1 MSRREPH
8 FVSRYFLKMMLSY
21 CLVIVVGLGLVSV
34 FTTSWV
40 TARLTEKESRVDR
53 ELVLQARDYSDEKY
67 RTIQNIFAQL
77 YMPLSY
83 YGNNSVMDYLN
94 PRKPAGADKKTKREV
109 ISGYLQDICGSNS
122 FISDAFIADYGD
134 REVYF
139 FSNIPGRDNS
149 LDYDFFSQ
157 GLPGGDVDNR
167 TRFVSNYIPEY
178 INKSSVNNFEVLSY
192 CIYLFDQNAIRFNKP
207 LGYIVI
213 NVRADHFRNAI
224 RTTDGLNGTLFVTDR
239 DGTLL
244 FDSSGGETGKPFDG
258 KPYGITDFDD
268 IQSSADYVIN
278 TQTSEKTG
286 YRFINV
292 VEQDVIR
299 REAGA
304 IRRSLYGIL
313 LACVALALIISFVS
327 ARLFSRRINQLVQ
340 KMRVMDVGEFNV
352 TTDVKSNDEI
362 GYLEQSFNSMVTRLD
377 KHIQTA
383 YVYQL
388 ESKTAELKA
397 LQAQINPH
405 FLFNTLE
412 SIRFNALE
420 HQDADTAKMIHL
432 LGNLFRWNI
441 QSGGLFVELRQEIN
455 YAETFIELQK
465 LRYAD
470 AFDFITDVPQK
481 LLMLGVPKFILQPLV
496 ENAIK
501 HGQKGV
507 SSGGIIT
514 ISARLGENGEKN
526 SEFRIQNSELQEE
539 NSAFTEEN
547 GIREETL
554 EILVEDNGHGMD
566 EETVRRITERLGQP
580 ETEEGDHYSIGLSNV
595 HQRIRI
601 LFGEPYGLTIRS
613 EPGVRT
619 TIRILMPARSK
630 EELEAYVQSNHRG

>member
-1 MSRREPH
+1 MSRHEPH

-40 TARLTEKESRVDR
+40 TARLTEKEARVDR
-53 ELVLQARDYSDEKY
+53 ELVLQVRDYSDDKY
-67 RTIQNIFAQL
+67 RTIQNIFAHL
-77 YMPLSY
+77 YMPINY
-83 YGNNSVMDYLN
+83 YGNNSIMDYLN
-94 PRKPAGADKKTKREV
+94 PRKEAGQDKKTKREV
-109 ISGYLQDICGSNS
+109 VSGYLQDICGSNS

-134 REVYF
+134 REIF
-139 FSNIPGRDNS
+139 FYSNIPGRDNS
-149 LDYDFFSQ
+149 LDYDFFGQ
-157 GLPGGDVDNR
+157 GLPGGAVNNKIR
-167 TRFVSNYIPEY
+167 IVTNYIPEY
-178 INKSSVNNFEVLSY
+178 INQNSVNNFEVLSY
-192 CIYLFDQNAIRFNKP
+192 CIYLFDQNAIRFDKP

-213 NVRADHFRNAI
+213 NVRADHFRDAV
-224 RTTDGLNGTLFVTDR
+224 RTTDGLNGTLFVTDD
-239 DGTLL
+239 DGTVL
-244 FDSSGGETGKPFDG
+244 FDSSGGETGKLFNG
-258 KPYGITDFDD
+258 EPYGITDLDHAE
-268 IQSSADYVIN
+268 SNKDYVIN
-278 TQTSEKTG
+278 MQSSEKTG
-286 YRFINV
+286 YRFINIV
-292 VEQDVIR
+292 NQDVIR
-299 REAGA
+299 QEAGS
-304 IRRSLYGIL
+304 IRRDLYGVL

-340 KMRVMDVGEFNV
+340 KMRVMDVGEFSV

-362 GYLEQSFNSMVTRLD
+362 GYLEQSFNSMITRLD

-420 HQDADTAKMIHL
+420 HQDPDTAKMIHL

-441 QSGGLFVELRQEIN
+441 QSGDLFVELRQEIN

-481 LLMLGVPKFILQPLV
+481 LLTLGVPKFILQPLV

-514 ISARLGENGEKN
+514 ISARLGEEISESEEWRVESGEKE
-526 SEFRIQNSELQEE
+526 S
-539 NSAFTEEN
+539 
-547 GIREETL
+547 GTL
-554 EILVEDNGHGMD
+554 EITVEDNGHGMD
-566 EETVRRITERLGQP
+566 EETVRRITERLDQP

-595 HQRIRI
+595 HKRIRI

-613 EPGVRT
+613 EPGVKT
-619 TIRILMPARSK
+619 SIRILMPARSK
-630 EELEAYVQSNHRG
+630 EELETYVQSNHRG

>member
-21 CLVIVVGLGLVSV
+21 CLVIVIGLGLVSV

-40 TARLTEKESRVDR
+40 TARLTEKEARVDR
-53 ELVLQARDYSDEKY
+53 ELVLQVRDYSDEKY

-83 YGNNSVMDYLN
+83 YGNNSIMDYLN
-94 PRKPAGADKKTKREV
+94 PRKPAGADRKTKREV
-109 ISGYLQDICGSNS
+109 VYGFLQDICGSNR
-122 FISDAFIADYGD
+122 FISDAFIAEYGD
-134 REVYF
+134 REIYF

-149 LDYDFFSQ
+149 LDYDFFGS
-157 GLPGGDVDNR
+157 GLPGGEVDNK
-167 TRFVSNYIPEY
+167 TRFISNHIPEY

-192 CIYLFDQNAIRFNKP
+192 CIYLFDQNAIQFNKP

-213 NVRADHFRNAI
+213 NVRADHFRDAV
-224 RTTDGLNGTLFVTDR
+224 RTTDALNGTLFVTDS
-239 DGTLL
+239 DGTVL
-244 FDSSGGETGKPFDG
+244 FDSSGGETGKPFNG
-258 KPYGITDFDD
+258 KPYGITNLDD
-268 IQSSADYVIN
+268 AKSNGDYVIN

-286 YRFINV
+286 YRFINIV
-292 VEQDVIR
+292 NQDVIKQ
-299 REAGA
+299 EAGS

-313 LACVALALIISFVS
+313 LACVVLALIISFIS

-340 KMRVMDVGEFNV
+340 KMRMMDVGEFSV

-362 GYLEQSFNSMVTRLD
+362 GYLEQSFNNMITRLD

-441 QSGGLFVELRQEIN
+441 QSGDLFVELRQEIN

-470 AFDFITDVPQK
+470 AFDFTTDVSQK
-481 LLMLGVPKFILQPLV
+481 LMTLGVPKFILQPLV

-507 SSGGIIT
+507 SSGGIIS
-514 ISARLGENGEKN
+514 ISARLGEEIRESEEWRVESGEKK
-526 SEFRIQNSELQEE
+526 S
-539 NSAFTEEN
+539 
-547 GIREETL
+547 GTL
-554 EILVEDNGHGMD
+554 ELTVEDNGHGMD
-566 EETVRRITERLGQP
+566 EETVRRITARLGQP
-580 ETEEGDHYSIGLSNV
+580 ETEEDDHYSIGLSNV

-619 TIRILMPARSK
+619 IIRILMPARSK

>member
-21 CLVIVVGLGLVSV
+21 CLVIVIGLGLVSV

-40 TARLTEKESRVDR
+40 TARLTEKEARVDR
-53 ELVLQARDYSDEKY
+53 ELVLQVRDYSDEKY

-83 YGNNSVMDYLN
+83 YGNNSIMDYLN
-94 PRKPAGADKKTKREV
+94 PRKPAGADRKTKREV
-109 ISGYLQDICGSNS
+109 VYGFLQDICGSNR
-122 FISDAFIADYGD
+122 FISDAFIAEYGD
-134 REVYF
+134 REIYF

-149 LDYDFFSQ
+149 LDYDFFGS
-157 GLPGGDVDNR
+157 GLPGGEVDNK
-167 TRFVSNYIPEY
+167 TRFISNHIPEY

-192 CIYLFDQNAIRFNKP
+192 CIYLFDQNAIQFNKP

-213 NVRADHFRNAI
+213 NVRADHFRDAV
-224 RTTDGLNGTLFVTDR
+224 RTTDALNGTLFVTDS
-239 DGTLL
+239 DGTVL
-244 FDSSGGETGKPFDG
+244 FDSSGGETGKPFNG
-258 KPYGITDFDD
+258 KPYGITNLDD
-268 IQSSADYVIN
+268 AKSNGDYVIN

-286 YRFINV
+286 YRFINIV
-292 VEQDVIR
+292 NQDVIKQ
-299 REAGA
+299 EAGS

-313 LACVALALIISFVS
+313 LACVVLALIISFIS

-340 KMRVMDVGEFNV
+340 KMRMMDVGEFSV

-362 GYLEQSFNSMVTRLD
+362 GYLEQSFNNMITRLD

-441 QSGGLFVELRQEIN
+441 QSGDLFVELRQEIN

-470 AFDFITDVPQK
+470 AFDFTTDVPQK
-481 LLMLGVPKFILQPLV
+481 LMTLGVPKFILQPLV

-507 SSGGIIT
+507 SSGGIIS
-514 ISARLGENGEKN
+514 ISARLGEEIRESEEWRVESGEKK
-526 SEFRIQNSELQEE
+526 S
-539 NSAFTEEN
+539 
-547 GIREETL
+547 GTL
-554 EILVEDNGHGMD
+554 ELTVEDNGHGMD
-566 EETVRRITERLGQP
+566 EETVRRITARLGQP
-580 ETEEGDHYSIGLSNV
+580 ETEEDDHYSIGLSNV

-619 TIRILMPARSK
+619 IIRILMPARSK

>member
-1 MSRREPH
+1 MSRHEPH

-40 TARLTEKESRVDR
+40 TARLTEKEARVDR
-53 ELVLQARDYSDEKY
+53 ELVLQVRDYSDDKY

-77 YMPLSY
+77 YMPKNY
-83 YGNNSVMDYLN
+83 YGNNSIMDYLN
-94 PRKPAGADKKTKREV
+94 PRKEAGQDKKTKREV
-109 ISGYLQDICGSNS
+109 VSGYLQDICGSNS

-134 REVYF
+134 REIF
-139 FSNIPGRDNS
+139 FYSNIPGRDNS
-149 LDYDFFSQ
+149 LDYDFFGQ
-157 GLPGGDVDNR
+157 GLPGGAVNNKIR
-167 TRFVSNYIPEY
+167 IVTNYIPEY
-178 INKSSVNNFEVLSY
+178 INQNSVNNFEVLSY
-192 CIYLFDQNAIRFNKP
+192 CIYLFDQNAIRFDKP

-213 NVRADHFRNAI
+213 NVRADHFRDAV
-224 RTTDGLNGTLFVTDR
+224 RTTDGLNGTLFVTDD
-239 DGTLL
+239 DGTVL
-244 FDSSGGETGKPFDG
+244 FDSSGGETGKLFNG
-258 KPYGITDFDD
+258 ESYGITDLDHAE
-268 IQSSADYVIN
+268 SNKDYVIN
-278 TQTSEKTG
+278 MQSSEKTG
-286 YRFINV
+286 YRFINIV
-292 VEQDVIR
+292 NQDVIR
-299 REAGA
+299 QEAGS
-304 IRRSLYGIL
+304 IRRDLYGVL

-340 KMRVMDVGEFNV
+340 KMRVMDVGEFSV

-362 GYLEQSFNSMVTRLD
+362 GYLEQSFNSMITRLD

-420 HQDADTAKMIHL
+420 HQDPDTAKRIQL
-432 LGNLFRWNI
+432 RGNLFRWNI
-441 QSGGLFVELRQEIN
+441 QSGDLFVELRQEIN

-481 LLMLGVPKFILQPLV
+481 LLTLGVPKFILQPLV

-514 ISARLGENGEKN
+514 ISARLGEEISESEEWRVESGEKE
-526 SEFRIQNSELQEE
+526 S
-539 NSAFTEEN
+539 
-547 GIREETL
+547 GTL
-554 EILVEDNGHGMD
+554 EITVEDNGHGMD
-566 EETVRRITERLGQP
+566 EETVRRITERLDQP

-595 HQRIRI
+595 HKRIRI

-613 EPGVRT
+613 EPGVKT
-619 TIRILMPARSK
+619 SIRILMPARSK
-630 EELEAYVQSNHRG
+630 EELETYVQSNHRG

>member
-21 CLVIVVGLGLVSV
+21 CLVIVIGLGLVSV

-40 TARLTEKESRVDR
+40 TARLTEKEARVDR
-53 ELVLQARDYSDEKY
+53 ELVLQVRDYSDEKY

-83 YGNNSVMDYLN
+83 YGNNSIMDYLN
-94 PRKPAGADKKTKREV
+94 PRKPAGADRKTKREV
-109 ISGYLQDICGSNS
+109 VYGFLQDICGSNR
-122 FISDAFIADYGD
+122 FISDAFIAEYGD
-134 REVYF
+134 REIYF

-149 LDYDFFSQ
+149 LDYDFFGS
-157 GLPGGDVDNR
+157 GLPGGEVDNK
-167 TRFVSNYIPEY
+167 TRFISNHIPEY

-192 CIYLFDQNAIRFNKP
+192 CIYLFDQNAIQFNKP

-213 NVRADHFRNAI
+213 NVRADHFRDAV
-224 RTTDGLNGTLFVTDR
+224 RTTDALNGTLFVTDS
-239 DGTLL
+239 DGTVL
-244 FDSSGGETGKPFDG
+244 FDSSGGETGKPFNG
-258 KPYGITDFDD
+258 KPYGITNLDD
-268 IQSSADYVIN
+268 AKSNGDYVIN

-286 YRFINV
+286 YRFINIV
-292 VEQDVIR
+292 NQDVIKQ
-299 REAGA
+299 EAGS

-313 LACVALALIISFVS
+313 LACVVLALIISFIS

-340 KMRVMDVGEFNV
+340 KMRMMDVGEFSV

-362 GYLEQSFNSMVTRLD
+362 GYLEQSFNNMITRLD

-420 HQDADTAKMIHL
+420 HQDANTAKMIHL

-441 QSGGLFVELRQEIN
+441 QSGDLFVELRQEIN

-470 AFDFITDVPQK
+470 AFDFTTDVSQK
-481 LLMLGVPKFILQPLV
+481 LMTLGVPKFILQPLV

-507 SSGGIIT
+507 SSGGIIS
-514 ISARLGENGEKN
+514 ISARLGEEIRESEEWRVESGEKK
-526 SEFRIQNSELQEE
+526 S
-539 NSAFTEEN
+539 
-547 GIREETL
+547 GTL
-554 EILVEDNGHGMD
+554 ELTVEDNGHGMD
-566 EETVRRITERLGQP
+566 EETVRRITARLGQP
-580 ETEEGDHYSIGLSNV
+580 ETEEDDHYSIGLSNV

-619 TIRILMPARSK
+619 IIRILMPARSK

>member
-8 FVSRYFLKMMLSY
+8 FVSRYFQKMMLSY

-34 FTTSWV
+34 FTNSWV

-53 ELVLQARDYSDEKY
+53 ELVLQVRDYSDDRY
-67 RTIQNIFAQL
+67 GTIQNIFAQL

-83 YGNNSVMDYLN
+83 YGNSSITDYLN
-94 PRKPAGADKKTKREV
+94 PRKQAGQDRKAKQDV
-109 ISGYLQDICGSNS
+109 ISGYLQDVCSSNS
-122 FISDAFIADYGD
+122 FISDIFIADYGEE
-134 REVYF
+134 EVFF

-149 LDYDFFSQ
+149 LDYDFFGR
-157 GLPGGDVDNR
+157 GLPGGEVNNKIR
-167 TRFVSNYIPEY
+167 IVSNHIPEY
-178 INKSSVNNFEVLSY
+178 INKNSVNNFEVLSY
-192 CIYLFDQNAIRFNKP
+192 CIYLFDQNAIRFDRP

-224 RTTDGLNGTLFVTDR
+224 RTMDALNGTLFVTDR
-239 DGTLL
+239 NGITL

-258 KPYGITDFDD
+258 EPYGIPESD
-268 IQSSADYVIN
+268 SAQPSGDYLIN

-286 YRFINV
+286 YRFIDV
-292 VEQDVIR
+292 VSRDVIR
-299 REAGA
+299 KEAGS

-313 LACVALALIISFVS
+313 LACVVLALIISFVS

-340 KMRVMDVGEFNV
+340 KMRVMDVGEFNI
-352 TTDVKSNDEI
+352 TTEVKSNDEI
-362 GYLEQSFNSMVTRLD
+362 GYLEQSFNSMIARLD

-420 HQDADTAKMIHL
+420 HQDPDTAKMIHL

-441 QSGGLFVELRQEIN
+441 QSRDLFVELRQEIN

-481 LLMLGVPKFILQPLV
+481 LLTLGVPRFILQPLV

-507 SSGGIIT
+507 SSGGIISV
-514 ISARLGENGEKN
+514 SARVEKCAEDHSEFGIRN
-526 SEFRIQNSELQEE
+526 SEFQEE
-539 NSAFTEEN
+539 NSAFSEGSGVWEN
-547 GIREETL
+547 ML
-554 EILVEDNGHGMD
+554 EITVEDNGHGMD

-580 ETEEGDHYSIGLSNV
+580 ETEEDDHYSIGLSNV

-601 LFGEPYGLTIRS
+601 LFGEPCGLTIRS

-619 TIRILMPARSK
+619 SVRILMPARSK

>member
-21 CLVIVVGLGLVSV
+21 CLVIVIGLGLVSV

-40 TARLTEKESRVDR
+40 TARLTEKEARVDR
-53 ELVLQARDYSDEKY
+53 ELVLQVRDYSDEKY

-83 YGNNSVMDYLN
+83 YGNNSIMDYLN
-94 PRKPAGADKKTKREV
+94 PRKPAGADRKTKREV
-109 ISGYLQDICGSNS
+109 VYGFLQDICGSNR
-122 FISDAFIADYGD
+122 FISDAFIAEYGD
-134 REVYF
+134 REIYF

-149 LDYDFFSQ
+149 LDYDFFGQ
-157 GLPGGDVDNR
+157 GLPGGEVDNK
-167 TRFVSNYIPEY
+167 TRFISNHIPEY

-192 CIYLFDQNAIRFNKP
+192 CIYLFDQNAIQFNKP

-213 NVRADHFRNAI
+213 NVRADHFRDAV
-224 RTTDGLNGTLFVTDR
+224 RTTDGLNGILFVTDR
-239 DGTLL
+239 DGTVL
-244 FDSSGGETGKPFDG
+244 FDSSGGETGKPFNG
-258 KPYGITDFDD
+258 EPYGITNLDD
-268 IQSSADYVIN
+268 AKSNGDYVIN

-286 YRFINV
+286 YRFINIV
-292 VEQDVIR
+292 SQDVIKQ
-299 REAGA
+299 EAGL

-313 LACVALALIISFVS
+313 LACVVLALIISFIS

-340 KMRVMDVGEFNV
+340 KMRVMDVGEFSV

-362 GYLEQSFNSMVTRLD
+362 GYLEQSFNNMITRLD

-388 ESKTAELKA
+388 ENKTAELKA

-441 QSGGLFVELRQEIN
+441 QSGDLFVELRQEIN

-470 AFDFITDVPQK
+470 AFDFTTDVPQK
-481 LLMLGVPKFILQPLV
+481 LMTLGVPKFILQPLV

-507 SSGGIIT
+507 SSGGIIA
-514 ISARLGENGEKN
+514 ISARLGKHGDG
-526 SEFRIQNSELQEE
+526 
-539 NSAFTEEN
+539 NSAFNEES
-547 GIREETL
+547 GIREDML
-554 EILVEDNGHGMD
+554 EITVEDNGHGMD
-566 EETVRRITERLGQP
+566 EETVRRITARLEQP
-580 ETEEGDHYSIGLSNV
+580 ETENDDHYSIGLSNV

-630 EELEAYVQSNHRG
+630 EELENYVQSNHRG